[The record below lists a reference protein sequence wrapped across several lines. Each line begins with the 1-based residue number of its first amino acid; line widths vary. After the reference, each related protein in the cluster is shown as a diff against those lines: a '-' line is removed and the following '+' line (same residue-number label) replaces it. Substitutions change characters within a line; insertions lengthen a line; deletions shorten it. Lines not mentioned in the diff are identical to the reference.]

1 MSRKVSLAAF
11 ILLLLLLPG
20 LRTSGL
26 EVGVLFDFGNIGFK
40 PDRDSSDTGYSG
52 KEFFWGGSVYFAQTL
67 SDNITLKGG
76 FYRDGVLRNTVDASL
91 YYDLDFLT
99 LGVGTFN
106 GVFNSAETI
115 LKPGISTSM
124 LFGVPGVVFV
134 RLQTGS
140 SIGGQLIEVGDY
152 FQEKTDISFGFY
164 VHNAIC
170 SLGIQ
175 SKKFI
180 EKKAALEIVDSLL
193 DYSFKTDIYQKNQP
207 YRLTLTFSYQTLA
220 KRFND
225 DSTDPVHTLNSLIL
239 GTELSINLT
248 SYLLIRLNV
257 ESSIYT
263 FGQDDLSGVSHF
275 ISDAYFFR
283 AHTGF
288 AIDFAKLKEKR
299 QAFPR

>member
-1 MSRKVSLAAF
+1 MGRKVSLAAF

-20 LRTSGL
+20 SRISGL
-26 EVGVLFDFGNIGFK
+26 EVDVLFDLGNLGFK
-40 PDRDSSDTGYSG
+40 TDRDSGDTGYSG
-52 KEFFWGGSVYFAQTL
+52 KEFFWGGSLYFTQSL
-67 SDNITLKGG
+67 SDNITLKCGL
-76 FYRDGVLRNTVDASL
+76 YRDGILRNTVDASL

-106 GVFNSAETI
+106 GVFNSTKTI

-124 LFGVPGVVFV
+124 LFGIPGVVFIS
-134 RLQTGS
+134 LQTGS
-140 SIGGQLIEVGDY
+140 SIGGQLIEAGDY
-152 FQEKTDISFGFY
+152 FQEKTDIAFGFY

-175 SKKFI
+175 SKKYI
-180 EKKAALEIVDSLL
+180 EKKTDLEIVDSLL
-193 DYSFKTDIYQKNQP
+193 DYFFKTDIYQKNQP
-207 YRLTLTFSYQTLA
+207 YRLTLTFSYQSLS

-225 DSTDPVHTLNSLIL
+225 DTTDPVHTLNSLVL
-239 GTELSINLT
+239 GTELSVNLT
-248 SYLLIRLNV
+248 SYLLIRLNA

-263 FGQDDLSGVSHF
+263 FGRDELSGVSSL
-275 ISDAYFFR
+275 ISDAYLFR
-283 AHTGF
+283 AHAGF